1 MKRTDWMLYLD
12 LKSCTDGH
20 RERGVQPF
28 LSTAFKFY
36 DVDVLLIHAHQSTHT
51 DIVAITG
58 TCVRGPKP
66 LAKKEQKLKNPPRMH
81 CSNYIRWYRSHQE
94 QRYERLKIA
103 ARK

>member
-36 DVDVLLIHAHQSTHT
+36 DVDVFSF
-51 DIVAITG
+51 
-58 TCVRGPKP
+58 
-66 LAKKEQKLKNPPRMH
+66 MH
-81 CSNYIRWYRSHQE
+81 SGVVSYIEYVSH
-94 QRYERLKIA
+94 LW
-103 ARK
+103 